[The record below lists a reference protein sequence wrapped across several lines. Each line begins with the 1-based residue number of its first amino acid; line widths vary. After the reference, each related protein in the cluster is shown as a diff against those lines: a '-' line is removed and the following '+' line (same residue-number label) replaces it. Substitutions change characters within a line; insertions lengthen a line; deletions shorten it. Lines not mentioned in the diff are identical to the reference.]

1 MEIKF
6 PCGTRG
12 RPEFCPDL
20 CQYGK
25 FCKVKEK
32 KLAADA
38 VKAHDLVEEKEDTPE
53 EEFKIEVY

>member
-1 MEIKF
+1 MEMKF

-25 FCKVKEK
+25 FCKVKTKKAEMNPPAK
-32 KLAADA
+32 KLLEEQEEPQE
-38 VKAHDLVEEKEDTPE
+38 KAKVE
-53 EEFKIEVY
+53 FYY